1 MQQIT
6 FTNENDFLKV
16 DIFKENEDGSVS
28 WVWNEGEGLPTHSG
42 VIREGFKRITQEQ
55 QGTEDVVVGQDEE
68 GNDITEEQPK
78 MVEVEIDV
86 WTKLL
91 EKETSGEIFI
101 QRLTA
106 EDKDELAQQQ
116 QISQF
121 KSQRQQQLENAV
133 VTTSNGNK
141 YDADEQSISRMANAI
156 LAAQRKDLTNIQWS
170 LADTPT
176 GVMTDVTLADLEEA
190 HELAVENMANIWSV

>member
-1 MQQIT
+1 MLEFID
-6 FTNENDFLKV
+6 ENDFLLV
-16 DIFKENEDGSVS
+16 DTYKENEDGSVS
-28 WVWNEGEGLPTHSG
+28 WVYDEGEGLPTHSG
-42 VIREGFKRITQEQ
+42 VIREGFKRITPEQ

-78 MVEVEIDV
+78 MVDVEIDV
-86 WTKLL
+86 WAKLL

-121 KSQRQQQLENAV
+121 KSQRQQQLDNAV

-190 HELAVENMANIWSV
+190 HELAVENMASIWII

>member
-1 MQQIT
+1 MLKFID
-6 FTNENDFLKV
+6 ESDFLLV
-16 DIFKENEDGSVS
+16 DTYKENEDGSVS
-28 WVWNEGEGLPTHSG
+28 WVWDEGERLPTHSG
-42 VIREGFKRITQEQ
+42 IIREGFKRYTQEQ
-55 QGTEDVVVGQDEE
+55 QGIETIVIGQDDE

-78 MVEVEIDV
+78 MVDVEIDV
-86 WTKLL
+86 WAKLL
-91 EKETSGEIFI
+91 EKETSGAIFI

-121 KSQRQQQLENAV
+121 KSQRQQQLDTSV
-133 VTTSNGNK
+133 VTTSGGNK

-156 LAAQRKDLTNIQWS
+156 LAAQRRGVNDIKWS

-190 HELAVENMANIWSV
+190 HELAVENMADIWSVE

>member
-1 MQQIT
+1 MQKIT

-16 DIFKENEDGSVS
+16 DTFKENEDGSVS

-42 VIREGFKRITQEQ
+42 IIREGFKRHTQVQ
-55 QGTEDVVVGQDEE
+55 QGVETIVVGQDEE

-78 MVEVEIDV
+78 MAGVEIDV
-86 WTKLL
+86 WAKLL
-91 EKETSGEIFI
+91 EKETSGTIFI
-101 QRLTA
+101 QRLTQ
-106 EDKDELAQQQ
+106 EDKDSIAQQKQ
-116 QISQF
+116 VAQF
-121 KSQRQQQLENAV
+121 KASRQQQLDNAI
-133 VTTSNGNK
+133 VTTSSSNQ

-190 HELAVENMANIWSV
+190 HELAVENMASIWSI

>member
-1 MQQIT
+1 MLEFID
-6 FTNENDFLKV
+6 ENDFLLV
-16 DIFKENEDGSVS
+16 DTYKENEDGSVS
-28 WVWNEGEGLPTHSG
+28 WVYDEGEGLPTHSG
-42 VIREGFKRITQEQ
+42 VIREGFKRITPEQ

-78 MVEVEIDV
+78 MVDVEIDV
-86 WTKLL
+86 WAKLL

-121 KSQRQQQLENAV
+121 KGGTR
-133 VTTSNGNK
+133 
-141 YDADEQSISRMANAI
+141 
-156 LAAQRKDLTNIQWS
+156 
-170 LADTPT
+170 
-176 GVMTDVTLADLEEA
+176 
-190 HELAVENMANIWSV
+190 